1 MLKSIGKQIRK
12 EFCLQYIVPYC
23 ISCFNDPIIK
33 VRLQAI
39 DWFIEVLKDVEW
51 IEISHTDYYVFDT
64 YILPAFVKLLEDP
77 EIIINL
83 KLIEIL
89 PILISIG
96 KMLITSVNSN
106 KQKIPLLSKDDQS
119 MLETDQKDREEMLFS
134 ILNFRTDEIEVKD
147 RSLLEDLEE
156 EKEPATDNSTERISK
171 SNTEYS
177 KERDNEYTDAEEETI
192 VTSKAEIQKMKEI
205 KASNF
210 IQSILDEENAII
222 SWSRK
227 RFLTPEQK
235 IRSVPCIG
243 YNMPLNDHD
252 SEISDDPDQD
262 NEIEKEIDL
271 LREKIL
277 EIIDKII
284 TEQDTQ
290 K

>member
-1 MLKSIGKQIRK
+1 
-12 EFCLQYIVPYC
+12 
-23 ISCFNDPIIK
+23 
-33 VRLQAI
+33 
-39 DWFIEVLKDVEW
+39 
-51 IEISHTDYYVFDT
+51 
-64 YILPAFVKLLEDP
+64 
-77 EIIINL
+77 
-83 KLIEIL
+83 
-89 PILISIG
+89 
-96 KMLITSVNSN
+96 MLITSVNSN

-156 EKEPATDNSTERISK
+156 EKEPVTDNSTELISK

-177 KERDNEYTDAEEETI
+177 KERDNEYTDAEEEETI